1 MDEPVWVD
9 RLVIDAVHLDQLREH
24 GGLQGVRDENV
35 LESALARARNKW
47 AYDAGSDPA
56 TLAAAYGYGLAT
68 NYPYQDGNKRIAFL
82 AMAIFLGLNGWDLD
96 APEIEVVSTM
106 LAAAAGRC
114 SEPELTEWLRKHIV
128 PSSFSNAGV
137 GRPPGR

>member
-1 MDEPVWVD
+1 MDEPIWVD

-47 AYDAGSDPA
+47 TYDSSSDPA

-68 NYPYQDGNKRIAFL
+68 NHPYQDGNKRIAFL
-82 AMAIFLGLNGWDLD
+82 AMVIFLGLNGWDLD

-106 LAAAAGRC
+106 LAVAAGRC
-114 SEPELTEWLRKHIV
+114 PEPELAEWLRRHIV
-128 PSSFSNAGV
+128 PSS
-137 GRPPGR
+137 